1 MKRLFHLVRAGHWY
15 KNLLI
20 FLPIVFGQQLFNTI
34 ALQKTI
40 IGFIALCLASS
51 AGYVFND
58 IIDMKKDVHHP
69 EARKK
74 YIARKILRVD
84 LAFIFA
90 SLLFVLAVALGAL
103 LSEAFLYFVVGLF
116 ALTLIYSLWLKNEIF
131 VDVIMIS
138 INFVLRAVSGAFVI
152 ASSCFKPYIWISPW
166 LLVCTFL
173 LALFIA
179 VGKRNSELIVL
190 GKKAAK
196 YKPVLK
202 HYNSQ
207 LTSSLLTITTS
218 SLLVSYVLYT
228 FQSVNTALVFTAP
241 FAVYVMFR
249 YLYLVYSGSKIPIS
263 PGKFYRDSRLLI
275 GALLWIGS
283 VILVLYC
290 L

>member
-1 MKRLFHLVRAGHWY
+1 MRRMLHLLRVGQWY

-20 FLPIVFGQQLFNTI
+20 FLPIVFGQQLANSI
-34 ALQKTI
+34 ALQNTVL
-40 IGFIALCLASS
+40 GFIALCLASS
-51 AGYVFND
+51 SGYIFND
-58 IIDMKKDVHHP
+58 IIDRKKDVYHP

-74 YIARKILRVD
+74 YIARKVLRID

-90 SLLFVLAVALGAL
+90 SVLFILAVVLGAM
-103 LSEAFLYFVVGLF
+103 LSSAFVYFIGVLF
-116 ALTLIYSLWLKNEIF
+116 ALTQVYSLWLKNEVF
-131 VDVIMIS
+131 VDVLVIS

-152 ASSCFKPYIWISPW
+152 ASGFNPYIWISPW
-166 LLVCTFL
+166 LLICTFL
-173 LALFIA
+173 LALFVAI
-179 VGKRNSELIVL
+179 GKRNSELIVL

-202 HYNSQ
+202 DYSPQ
-207 LTSSLLTITTS
+207 LTSSLLTITTAA
-218 SLLVSYVLYT
+218 LLVSYVLYT
-228 FQSVNTALVFTAP
+228 FQSVNKSLVFTAP

-263 PGKFYRDSRLLI
+263 PGKFYKDRKLLI

-283 VILVLYC
+283 AVFVLYF

>member
-1 MKRLFHLVRAGHWY
+1 MKRLAHLLRVGQWY
-15 KNLLI
+15 KNMLI
-20 FLPIVFGQQLFNTI
+20 FLPILFGQQLFNTI
-34 ALQKTI
+34 ALQKTVL
-40 IGFIALCLASS
+40 GFVALCLASS

-58 IIDMKKDVHHP
+58 IIDMKKDIHHP

-90 SLLFVLAVALGAL
+90 SLLFVLAVVLGAF

-116 ALTLIYSLWLKNEIF
+116 ALTLIYSLWLKNEVF
-131 VDVIMIS
+131 VDVLVIS
-138 INFVLRAVSGAFVI
+138 VNFVLRAVSGAFVI
-152 ASSCFKPYIWISPW
+152 ASSCFKPYIWVSPW

-202 HYNSQ
+202 DYNPQ

-218 SLLVSYVLYT
+218 SLLIAYVLYT
-228 FQSVNTALVFTAP
+228 FQSINKALVFTAP

-249 YLYLVYSGSKIPIS
+249 YLFLVYSGSKIPIS
-263 PGKFYRDSRLLI
+263 PGKFYKDTRLLI
-275 GALLWIGS
+275 GALLWVGS
-283 VILVLYC
+283 VVLVLYFI
-290 L
+290 